1 MTSSFLLPRRTL
13 GKQGA
18 PFTRRSRSQRAALS
32 LATAA
37 KLASLLALA
46 SVAAGCGPVDLS
58 APGALGKG
66 YFTYACPADT
76 DCPRTSSEGEFPK
89 AMATGAPFQ
98 LTFCEPEGDWVP
110 TCDETTGRA
119 PFDVEPAAPGLV
131 TKDAATGVFR
141 GQREV
146 VTSLLALHEN
156 KLIDYLNVT
165 FRDAKSLSFAADPGV
180 GGGSIMKE
188 GGAIPAGSIL
198 RHRGGKISVSPV
210 DVAGERLGGGFRYH
224 WVSADP
230 AIVQIVSGADT
241 RVPELWGEE
250 LGRTHLT
257 VTVEGADLVG
267 EVEVTVVDDPGK
279 SPAPD
284 PGTPAGSPDAGGP

>member
-1 MTSSFLLPRRTL
+1 MTFSFLLMRRTM
-13 GKQGA
+13 GKVGA
-18 PFTRRSRSQRAALS
+18 TSARRSRSPRAALS
-32 LATAA
+32 LGTAA

-46 SVAAGCGPVDLS
+46 SVAAGCGPVDSS

-66 YFTYACPADT
+66 YFIYACPADT

-89 AMATGAPFQ
+89 AMATGAPFR
-98 LTFCEPEGDWVP
+98 LTFCEPEGDWVQR
-110 TCDETTGRA
+110 CDETTGRA

-131 TKDAATGVFR
+131 TKDAATGAFR
-141 GQREV
+141 GEREV
-146 VTSLLALHEN
+146 VTSMLALHEN
-156 KLIDYLNVT
+156 KMVDYLNVT
-165 FRDAKSLSFAADPGV
+165 FRDAKSLSFAADLGA
-180 GGGSIMKE
+180 GSGSIMEE
-188 GGAIPAGSIL
+188 GGAIPAGSIQ

-230 AIVQIVSGADT
+230 AIVRIVSGADT
-241 RVPELWGEE
+241 RVPELWGQEF
-250 LGRTHLT
+250 GHTHLT
-257 VTVEGADLVG
+257 VTVEGSALVG

-284 PGTPAGSPDAGGP
+284 PGGP